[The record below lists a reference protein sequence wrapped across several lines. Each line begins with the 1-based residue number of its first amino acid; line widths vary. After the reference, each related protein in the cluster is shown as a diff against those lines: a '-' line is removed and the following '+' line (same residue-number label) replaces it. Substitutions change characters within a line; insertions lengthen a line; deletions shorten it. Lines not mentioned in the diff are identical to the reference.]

1 MPNLHMMATI
11 EESIEELLNEIPTP
25 STLRTVVQ
33 NILYEPIP
41 DAVKKR
47 LLKPLLPRIAAPLP
61 TPRERKLE
69 KQKALL
75 QEFDPLH
82 PFTKRKLGVNR
93 SELQPELKLMTPPG
107 FVLRKEVGMFKDYSA
122 SLPLGHRLQPDALT
136 CLNAMGAMHHS
147 ADNKR
152 AALAQRLEILTSFE
166 CRARKADH

>member
-1 MPNLHMMATI
+1 MMATI
-11 EESIEELLNEIPTP
+11 EESIEELLNGIPTP
-25 STLRTVVQ
+25 SILRTVVQ

-61 TPRERKLE
+61 TPRKRKLE

-93 SELQPELKLMTPPG
+93 SELQSVLKLMTPPG
-107 FVLRKEVGMFKDYSA
+107 FVLRKEVGMAFFTDA
-122 SLPLGHRLQPDALT
+122 RLNCFLPR
-136 CLNAMGAMHHS
+136 
-147 ADNKR
+147 R
-152 AALAQRLEILTSFE
+152 TSINDFLPIYL
-166 CRARKADH
+166 